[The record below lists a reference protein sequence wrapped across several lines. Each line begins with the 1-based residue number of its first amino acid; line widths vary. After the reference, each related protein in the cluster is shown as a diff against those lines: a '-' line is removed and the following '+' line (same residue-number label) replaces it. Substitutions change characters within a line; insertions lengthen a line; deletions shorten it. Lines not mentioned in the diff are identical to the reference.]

1 MVLKAESR
9 HTKPCIEIYKSEDDF
24 LRKRP
29 TKLVAIDQ
37 INRTQS
43 AIERKELTLVLFGE
57 TVTFMCS
64 SRADHDDWLKDI
76 ESVRGQTPSS
86 REGKSSKGAPLSEEG
101 EREREGE
108 RGGHYK
114 SVFNYRKCL
123 VITACHVY
131 IVNVLY
137 FIWLRVYCTVLYDT
151 HVHSIL

>member
-37 INRTQS
+37 INRIQS

-86 REGKSSKGAPLSEEG
+86 REGKSSKGTPLSEEG
-101 EREREGE
+101 ERER
-108 RGGHYK
+108 GGGK
-114 SVFNYRKCL
+114 EAGIIKRL
-123 VITACHVY
+123 
-131 IVNVLY
+131 
-137 FIWLRVYCTVLYDT
+137 
-151 HVHSIL
+151 